1 MTAKQLDQSWE
12 RLRLKMTGVETT
24 IQEIREIVEENKA
37 MVKKRP
43 QTTIDAFGQTAL
55 RLSDQIVGLERSVA
69 EYSKHT
75 TRPLFFLATQTD
87 QFRSLGD
94 LHLFV
99 NTLATKA
106 DTLLERVR
114 EDRSFL
120 RISQLMRRN
129 AVVTKEVLP
138 AVTKQ
143 PRRKNSYVV
152 VPDAS

>member
-1 MTAKQLDQSWE
+1 M
-12 RLRLKMTGVETT
+12 
-24 IQEIREIVEENKA
+24 EE
-37 MVKKRP
+37 RP

-69 EYSKHT
+69 EYSKHM
-75 TRPLFFLATQTD
+75 TRPLFSLATQTD

-120 RISQLMRRN
+120 RISQLMRRRN

-143 PRRKNSYVV
+143 PRRKNAYVV